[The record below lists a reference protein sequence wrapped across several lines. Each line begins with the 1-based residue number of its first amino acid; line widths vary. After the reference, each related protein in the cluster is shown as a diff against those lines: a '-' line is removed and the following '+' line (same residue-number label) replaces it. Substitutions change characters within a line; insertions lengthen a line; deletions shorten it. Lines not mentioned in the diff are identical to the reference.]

1 MCRSARC
8 FFSSAG
14 ATSTGVLP
22 LPFLAGLPSSCSG
35 VRASRSS
42 HISRWPPRAARC
54 SAVSSS
60 GGAVRAWLGSGLGL
74 GLGLTLTLALTLTL
88 LRGRGARLHVDG
100 AAPSV
105 LGAAAA
111 PQQLGL
117 GLLGSAR
124 LAAAAALGDAPHQ
137 ILLNLLDLP
146 VR

>member
-1 MCRSARC
+1 
-8 FFSSAG
+8 
-14 ATSTGVLP
+14 
-22 LPFLAGLPSSCSG
+22 
-35 VRASRSS
+35 
-42 HISRWPPRAARC
+42 
-54 SAVSSS
+54 
-60 GGAVRAWLGSGLGL
+60 
-74 GLGLTLTLALTLTL
+74 
-88 LRGRGARLHVDG
+88 
-100 AAPSV
+100 V